1 MAFSRTNAQTI
12 NSVYTAPVS
21 GQLNGIA
28 TDDSGNVWTGYEF
41 SGGAGNQIINYPAGT
56 NIPLAYV
63 SNIIAT
69 DRTGDTVYT
78 IAYTSGTPTYYYL
91 KRYYNGNYVN
101 QVLMPNAINGLAAD
115 TSGKAVYVS
124 SNNQILKIVGNT
136 ITVYAGNG
144 TAGFTGD
151 GFSAISAQLNTPSGL
166 AIDKNTND
174 LYIIDGGNQRIR
186 KVTASTGNISTI
198 AGNGTAGFT
207 GDGSFATSAEINMHV
222 LNTAICTDDSGN
234 VYFYDQNNVRIRKI
248 ELSGIINTITGNG
261 TFGFSGDGG
270 NAASAMIG
278 TVYGISYHKGVLY
291 FTDNGPA
298 SQHIRAICLPIASY
312 SITGGGSFCGTASF
326 SIGLSNSQPDISYQL
341 YVGST
346 ATGSP
351 IIGTGSA
358 ITFGT
363 FSTGGTYS
371 ITASTQVLGGTSCA
385 EMIGGTVVVVSP
397 LPASYNVT
405 GGGSYCAGGVGVVVG
420 LSNSAS
426 SAKYRLY
433 NGGTLIGSPLT
444 GTGAAIS
451 FNLQTAAGTY
461 TVSAVDTVTSC
472 IATMTG
478 DAVIT
483 MNPLPTH
490 HTVSGSGT
498 FTAPTNVNLSG
509 SQAGVNYQ
517 LHDGTSTV
525 GSTVAGT
532 GTGLV
537 FPVSVSGTYFVVA
550 TSSFSCIDTM
560 TGSAVIVID
569 TTTGVPTITVENTKV
584 YPIPFTNTI
593 TIASSIKL
601 ETVQIVNMLGIII
614 YEGKENT
621 INTSRLSSGVYI
633 LKINGITK
641 KIVKD

>member
-1 MAFSRTNAQTI
+1 
-12 NSVYTAPVS
+12 
-21 GQLNGIA
+21 
-28 TDDSGNVWTGYEF
+28 
-41 SGGAGNQIINYPAGT
+41 
-56 NIPLAYV
+56 
-63 SNIIAT
+63 
-69 DRTGDTVYT
+69 
-78 IAYTSGTPTYYYL
+78 
-91 KRYYNGNYVN
+91 
-101 QVLMPNAINGLAAD
+101 
-115 TSGKAVYVS
+115 
-124 SNNQILKIVGNT
+124 
-136 ITVYAGNG
+136 
-144 TAGFTGD
+144 
-151 GFSAISAQLNTPSGL
+151 
-166 AIDKNTND
+166 
-174 LYIIDGGNQRIR
+174 
-186 KVTASTGNISTI
+186 
-198 AGNGTAGFT
+198 
-207 GDGSFATSAEINMHV
+207 
-222 LNTAICTDDSGN
+222 
-234 VYFYDQNNVRIRKI
+234 
-248 ELSGIINTITGNG
+248 
-261 TFGFSGDGG
+261 
-270 NAASAMIG
+270 
-278 TVYGISYHKGVLY
+278 
-291 FTDNGPA
+291 
-298 SQHIRAICLPIASY
+298 
-312 SITGGGSFCGTASF
+312 
-326 SIGLSNSQPDISYQL
+326 
-341 YVGST
+341 
-346 ATGSP
+346 
-351 IIGTGSA
+351 
-358 ITFGT
+358 
-363 FSTGGTYS
+363 
-371 ITASTQVLGGTSCA
+371 
-385 EMIGGTVVVVSP
+385 MIGGTVVVVSP